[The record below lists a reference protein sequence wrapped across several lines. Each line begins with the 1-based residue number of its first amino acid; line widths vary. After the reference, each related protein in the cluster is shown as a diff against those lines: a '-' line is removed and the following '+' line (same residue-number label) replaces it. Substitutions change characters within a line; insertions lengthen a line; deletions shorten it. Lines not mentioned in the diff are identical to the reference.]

1 MAGGQGAPF
10 LFASGPRKEQ
20 AGLRPHGTLW
30 EQRKYWGIMLY
41 GPFWEAGV
49 LTCHKFYVSVATATS
64 SLPTNESC
72 SWTHCQDL

>member
-1 MAGGQGAPF
+1 
-10 LFASGPRKEQ
+10 
-20 AGLRPHGTLW
+20 
-30 EQRKYWGIMLY
+30 MLY

-49 LTCHKFYVSVATATS
+49 LTCHMFYVSVVTATY